1 MKPGLSEA
9 EQRALAARV
18 ESAVLSRLG
27 WRLMRPLLAT
37 GLAGTLFFL
46 FQSEI
51 DPTHGITL
59 FLAGAGA
66 FYLVLQLYVAAWT
79 RRAEKAARKAGDA
92 LASTGTKE

>member
-1 MKPGLSEA
+1 MKPELSEI
-9 EQRALAARV
+9 EQRLLVARA
-18 ESAVLSRLG
+18 ERAVLSRLG

-37 GLAGTLFFL
+37 GLIATAYFL

-79 RRAEKAARKAGDA
+79 RRAEKAAEEARSA
-92 LASTGTKE
+92 LAPTEGKE